1 MNIHRFAAAAAAL
14 ACAAAHA
21 QPWPD
26 RPVRVIVNVA
36 AGGGVDTLARICAQ
50 HYAAVWGQPF
60 VVDNRAGAGGNIGA
74 ELVAKAAPDGY
85 TLLVSSATD
94 DTNAA
99 TRAQAYDPVRDF
111 AAVTKLT
118 ANPYIVVVTPALPV
132 RTVPELAALAKTR
145 PGGLSFASAG
155 TGSILHMGGELLALM
170 TGAPMTHVP
179 YKGVAEAYPAVVSGQ
194 VDWMLGSPISALPL
208 IKTGRMRGIAVT
220 SPTRSA
226 ALPDL
231 PAVAESVPG
240 YDVVAWFGM
249 FAPAGTPPAI
259 IARLNAEA
267 KRALATPEVARR
279 MEAEGTDVVVNA
291 PSQFAAQVKAE
302 YDKWRG
308 LVGRAKIKF

>member
-1 MNIHRFAAAAAAL
+1 MNLRGFAIAAAAL
-14 ACAAAHA
+14 AGAAAHA
-21 QPWPD
+21 ETWPV

-36 AGGGVDTLARICAQ
+36 AGGGVDTLARLCAQ
-50 HYAAVWGQPF
+50 HYAAVWAQPF

-85 TLLVSSATD
+85 TLLVSSATVV
-94 DTNAA
+94 TNAA

-111 AAVTKLT
+111 APVTKLT
-118 ANPYIVVVTPALPV
+118 ANPYIIVVTPALPA
-132 RTVPELAALAKTR
+132 RTVPELAALAKAR
-145 PGGLSFASAG
+145 AGGLTFASAG

-179 YKGVAEAYPAVVSGQ
+179 YKGVAEAYPAVASGQ

-208 IKTGRMRGIAVT
+208 IKAGRLRGIAVT
-220 SPTRSA
+220 SPQRSR

-240 YDVVAWFGM
+240 YEVVAWFGM
-249 FAPAGTPPAI
+249 FAPAHTPREVVAK
-259 IARLNAEA
+259 LNAEA

-279 MEAEGTDVVVNA
+279 MEIEGTDVVVNA
-291 PSQFAAQVKAE
+291 PPEFALQVKAE

-308 LVGRAKIKF
+308 LVAKTGMKF

>member
-1 MNIHRFAAAAAAL
+1 MKSAIAGAAAL
-14 ACAAAHA
+14 ACAAAAHA
-21 QPWPD
+21 QGWPQ
-26 RPVRVIVNVA
+26 RPVRVIVNVS
-36 AGGGVDTLARICAQ
+36 AGGGVDTLARIAAQ

-85 TLLVSSATD
+85 TLLVSSATVV
-94 DTNAA
+94 TNAA

-111 AAVTKLT
+111 APVTKLT

-132 RTVPELAALAKTR
+132 RSVPELVALAKTK

-155 TGSILHMGGELLALM
+155 TGSILHMGAELLAAM
-170 TGAPMTHVP
+170 TGAGMTHVP

-208 IKTGRMRGIAVT
+208 MKAGRMRGIAVS
-220 SPTRSA
+220 SPARSR
-226 ALPDL
+226 ALPEL

-249 FAPAGTPPAI
+249 FAPAGTPPAV
-259 IARLNAEA
+259 IAQLNAEA

-279 MEAEGTDVVVNA
+279 MEAEGTDVVVN
-291 PSQFAAQVKAE
+291 PPQEFAAQVKAE
-302 YDKWRG
+302 YAKWRG
-308 LVGRAKIKF
+308 LVAKAGIKF

>member
-1 MNIHRFAAAAAAL
+1 
-14 ACAAAHA
+14 
-21 QPWPD
+21 
-26 RPVRVIVNVA
+26 V
-36 AGGGVDTLARICAQ
+36 
-50 HYAAVWGQPF
+50 
-60 VVDNRAGAGGNIGA
+60 
-74 ELVAKAAPDGY
+74 PDGY
-85 TLLVSSATD
+85 TLLVSSATVV
-94 DTNAA
+94 TNAA

-111 AAVTKLT
+111 APVTKLT
-118 ANPYIVVVTPALPV
+118 ANPYIIVVTPTLPV

-267 KRALATPEVARR
+267 KRALATPEVTRR

-291 PSQFAAQVKAE
+291 PAQFAAQVKAE
-302 YDKWRG
+302 YDKWRN
-308 LVGRAKIKF
+308 LVAKKGIKF